1 MNIKKYQKQT
11 GLVEQMNARFRDGVN
26 RKGKNFNF
34 KKDMIDAVLGEEATE
49 KYLQDVYGK
58 DNVQDVRNFKAYQN
72 ADVDYVAYDNEARK
86 MVNYEVKTDFQAN
99 NTGNVAYELTSNGN
113 PGCLG
118 RSAADY
124 VAYITF
130 ATEQNPNTHFYMI
143 NLPEWRKL
151 ISNSNKDSKWI
162 FRWNAPM
169 EEGAVGHLFRI
180 EGLLSEGVARQVY

>member
-1 MNIKKYQKQT
+1 MNIKNYRKQV
-11 GLVEQMNARFRDGVN
+11 GLVEQMNARFRDGIN

-49 KYLQDVYGK
+49 KYLHDVYGK

-86 MVNYEVKTDFQAN
+86 MMNYEVKTDFQAN

-118 RSAADY
+118 RSATDY

-169 EEGAVGHLFRI
+169 GEGAVGHLFRI

>member
-1 MNIKKYQKQT
+1 MNIKKYQKQA

-86 MVNYEVKTDFQAN
+86 MMNYEVKTDFQAN

-169 EEGAVGHLFRI
+169 GEGAVGHLFRI

>member
-86 MVNYEVKTDFQAN
+86 MMNYEVKTDFQAN
-99 NTGNVAYELTSNGN
+99 NTGNIAYELTSNGN

-169 EEGAVGHLFRI
+169 GEGAVGHLFRI

>member
-1 MNIKKYQKQT
+1 M
-11 GLVEQMNARFRDGVN
+11 
-26 RKGKNFNF
+26 
-34 KKDMIDAVLGEEATE
+34 
-49 KYLQDVYGK
+49 
-58 DNVQDVRNFKAYQN
+58 
-72 ADVDYVAYDNEARK
+72 
-86 MVNYEVKTDFQAN
+86 NYEVKTDFQAN
-99 NTGNVAYELTSNGN
+99 NTGNIAYELTSNGN

-162 FRWNAPM
+162 FRWNVPM
-169 EEGAVGHLFRI
+169 GEGAVGHLFRI
-180 EGLLSEGVARQVY
+180 EGLLSAGVARQVY

>member
-11 GLVEQMNARFRDGVN
+11 ELVEQMNARFRDGVN

-86 MVNYEVKTDFQAN
+86 MMNYEVKTDFQAN
-99 NTGNVAYELTSNGN
+99 NTGNIAYELTSNGN

-169 EEGAVGHLFRI
+169 GEGAVGHLFRI

>member
-1 MNIKKYQKQT
+1 MNIKNYRKQV
-11 GLVEQMNARFRDGVN
+11 GLVEQMNARFRDGIN

-49 KYLQDVYGK
+49 KYLHDVYGK

-86 MVNYEVKTDFQAN
+86 MMNYEVKTDFQAN

-169 EEGAVGHLFRI
+169 GGRSSWAPF
-180 EGLLSEGVARQVY
+180 

>member
-72 ADVDYVAYDNEARK
+72 ADVVI
-86 MVNYEVKTDFQAN
+86 M
-99 NTGNVAYELTSNGN
+99 L
-113 PGCLG
+113 P
-118 RSAADY
+118 
-124 VAYITF
+124 
-130 ATEQNPNTHFYMI
+130 MI
-143 NLPEWRKL
+143 MKL
-151 ISNSNKDSKWI
+151 EKW
-162 FRWNAPM
+162 
-169 EEGAVGHLFRI
+169 
-180 EGLLSEGVARQVY
+180 

>member
-1 MNIKKYQKQT
+1 MNIKNYRKQV
-11 GLVEQMNARFRDGVN
+11 GLVEQMNARFRDGIN

-86 MVNYEVKTDFQAN
+86 MMNYEVKTDFQAN
-99 NTGNVAYELTSNGN
+99 NTGNVAYELTSNRN

-169 EEGAVGHLFRI
+169 GEGVVGHLFRI

>member
-58 DNVQDVRNFKAYQN
+58 DNVQDVRNFKTYQN
-72 ADVDYVAYDNEARK
+72 ADVGYVAYDNEARK

-169 EEGAVGHLFRI
+169 GEGAVGHLFKI